1 MINMLFARFHHI
13 YTHRFESAYPDDDTL
28 ALAKREWSFA
38 LQGIP
43 MGAVEATIN
52 KVRDEHAWPPT
63 IAEFLNAVCVAAPS
77 EDMPEAYDAY
87 QEACLHA
94 NNPHR
99 HEWRHPAVYWAAH
112 RTGFKMLREGAEAQ
126 IWPTFRRHY
135 QGFMLDAIRGS
146 DLSLPR
152 VRELEDQSEPVTS
165 AAQQALAWCQDQH
178 IEPAEVAHLLHY
190 LELPAQSS
198 VRQNFRR
205 RALAQLEA
213 MGITTASLPE

>member
-43 MGAVEATIN
+43 MHAVEATIN

-63 IAEFLNAVCVAAPS
+63 IAEFLSAVCLAAPPD
-77 EDMPEAYDAY
+77 DMPEAYDAY
-87 QEACLHA
+87 YEACLHA
-94 NNPHR
+94 ANPHQ
-99 HEWRHPAVYWAAH
+99 HAWRHPAVYWAAH
-112 RTGFKMLREGAEAQ
+112 RTGFKALREGAEAQ
-126 IWPTFRRHY
+126 VWSDFRRHY
-135 QGFMLDAIRGS
+135 QGLMLDVIRGS
-146 DLSLPR
+146 QLGLPS
-152 VRELEDQSEPVTS
+152 VRQLADHSAPVTS
-165 AAQQALAWCQDQH
+165 AAEQSATWCQQQH
-178 IEPAEVAHLLHY
+178 IEPAEVAHLLHF

-205 RALAQLEA
+205 RAIAQLEA
-213 MGITTASLPE
+213 LGLPTAGLPE